1 MKPLIITAMLGVLLA
16 GYVVADSPTAPDIGW
31 PVVRIPEPE
40 ASEYVDGARVHRM
53 PPGPDRW
60 KERSRTFEG
69 IAAAMASQWGRYA
82 MERTTA

>member
-40 ASEYVDGARVHRM
+40 ASAYVDGARKLVNDNQRNWVDM
-53 PPGPDRW
+53 LA
-60 KERSRTFEG
+60 ER
-69 IAAAMASQWGRYA
+69 AAQ
-82 MERTTA
+82 